1 MQTPTREEMIR
12 MAEET
17 KKKNKQP
24 EVTEEMMAEFPVKME
39 EWNIPG
45 EEGDI
50 KAYYS
55 EPEQMKNPDVLILN
69 LHGGGFI
76 RGRTENDELF
86 CRRIN
91 HALSC
96 KILDVDYKIAP
107 YYPFPVA
114 LHETSSVLRWVYA
127 NAEKLGIDPEKLVIM
142 GHSAGGNLAIG
153 AVMRA
158 LEEDMRTPALL
169 ISEYPPLDIYTDPE
183 AKKPMGKG
191 IPVERARLYNLFYC
205 DREQQKDPYCSP
217 VYAPNEMLRG
227 FPPSLFI
234 TAGSDDLCNEAEDF
248 ALRLAR
254 CGNEVTVKR
263 FPDAIHAFTIKRLAG
278 HEEACDLVCRFIRGG
293 IKMNP

>member
-39 EWNIPG
+39 EWTIPS

-55 EPEQMKNPDVLILN
+55 EPEQMQNPDVLILN

-76 RGRTENDELF
+76 RSRTENDELF
-86 CRRIN
+86 CRRMN

-96 KILDVDYKIAP
+96 KVLDVDYKIAP

-114 LHETSSVLRWVYA
+114 LHETFSVLRWIYA
-127 NAEKLGIDPEKLVIM
+127 NAKKLEIDPQKLVIM

-227 FPPSLFI
+227 FPPSLFLTLVPTI
-234 TAGSDDLCNEAEDF
+234 CAMKRRTLLCALRAAETRSPSSASRTPSMPSPSNALPGMKKPAIWSAALSAAGS
-248 ALRLAR
+248 R
-254 CGNEVTVKR
+254 
-263 FPDAIHAFTIKRLAG
+263 
-278 HEEACDLVCRFIRGG
+278 
-293 IKMNP
+293 

>member
-39 EWNIPG
+39 EWTIPS

-55 EPEQMKNPDVLILN
+55 EPEQMQNPDVLILN

-91 HALSC
+91 HMLSC

-114 LHETSSVLRWVYA
+114 LHETSSVLRCVRIFTTVFPA
-127 NAEKLGIDPEKLVIM
+127 C
-142 GHSAGGNLAIG
+142 
-153 AVMRA
+153 
-158 LEEDMRTPALL
+158 RTRTASRSTLSSCSSLYGL
-169 ISEYPPLDIYTDPE
+169 II
-183 AKKPMGKG
+183 
-191 IPVERARLYNLFYC
+191 
-205 DREQQKDPYCSP
+205 
-217 VYAPNEMLRG
+217 
-227 FPPSLFI
+227 
-234 TAGSDDLCNEAEDF
+234 
-248 ALRLAR
+248 
-254 CGNEVTVKR
+254 
-263 FPDAIHAFTIKRLAG
+263 
-278 HEEACDLVCRFIRGG
+278 
-293 IKMNP
+293 

>member
-1 MQTPTREEMIR
+1 
-12 MAEET
+12 
-17 KKKNKQP
+17 
-24 EVTEEMMAEFPVKME
+24 
-39 EWNIPG
+39 
-45 EEGDI
+45 
-50 KAYYS
+50 
-55 EPEQMKNPDVLILN
+55 
-69 LHGGGFI
+69 
-76 RGRTENDELF
+76 
-86 CRRIN
+86 
-91 HALSC
+91 
-96 KILDVDYKIAP
+96 
-107 YYPFPVA
+107 
-114 LHETSSVLRWVYA
+114 
-127 NAEKLGIDPEKLVIM
+127 M

-278 HEEACDLVCRFIRGG
+278 HEEACDLVCRFIRGE

>member
-17 KKKNKQP
+17 KKENKQP

-39 EWNIPG
+39 EWTIPS

-55 EPEQMKNPDVLILN
+55 EPEQMQNPDVLILN

-76 RGRTENDELF
+76 RSRTENDELF
-86 CRRIN
+86 CRRMN

-96 KILDVDYKIAP
+96 KVLDVDYKIAP

-127 NAEKLGIDPEKLVIM
+127 NTEKLGIDPEKLVIM

-169 ISEYPPLDIYTDPE
+169 ISEYPPLDIYTDPA